1 MFGKRNSK
9 EMYDLN
15 GRCIAREWNVEQ
27 LEDKF
32 HIYARLFII
41 RYVKHLFIKLNSLK
55 LAEW

>member
-1 MFGKRNSK
+1 
-9 EMYDLN
+9 MYDLN

-41 RYVKHLFIKLNSLK
+41 RYVKHLFIKLNFLK